1 MQYKKNESSLYE
13 NPSIISV
20 RNSKTYKHIMLL
32 FVILVLP
39 LLLVKFSFAE
49 EEVEEGPI
57 LISKLSIDTPDG
69 SVIEQFMETKDLSI
83 DEKNYSEA
91 DETEFVYTNSDEL
104 EIKTEKLRK
113 EDILRAVPSISTED
127 NKTLGLLIPPF
138 AYFAKKF

>member
-1 MQYKKNESSLYE
+1 VQYKKNESSLYE

-39 LLLVKFSFAE
+39 LLLVKFSFAQ

-69 SVIEQFMETKDLSI
+69 SVIEQFMETKDFSI

-127 NKTLGLLIPPF
+127 NKTLGLFIPPF

>member
-113 EDILRAVPSISTED
+113 EDILRAVPSISAED

>member
-91 DETEFVYTNSDEL
+91 DEIEFVYTNSDEL

>member
-1 MQYKKNESSLYE
+1 VQYKKNESSLYE

>member
-1 MQYKKNESSLYE
+1 
-13 NPSIISV
+13 
-20 RNSKTYKHIMLL
+20 MLL

-49 EEVEEGPI
+49 EEVEEGTI